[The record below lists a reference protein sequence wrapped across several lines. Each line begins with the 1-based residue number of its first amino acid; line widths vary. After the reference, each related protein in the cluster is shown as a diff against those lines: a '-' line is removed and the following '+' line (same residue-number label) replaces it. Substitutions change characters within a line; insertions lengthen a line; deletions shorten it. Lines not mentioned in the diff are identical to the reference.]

1 MHKCVLIAAE
11 EYNKMEEDYDYDYED
26 YSIDSFILVCDQ
38 PSNSNIS
45 YIWFIDNYPEIL
57 VGGQVAAAF
66 LLLFLLI
73 GLPLNLTVMTLILK
87 KKLYKKP
94 GLVLMFNLMLS
105 DLLYILLVI
114 PVQITT
120 AITGEFWSVLRS
132 DSAKCVACKV
142 GGVVPAVFLMISLL
156 TISFMSF
163 DRFLFLYKPLRYNQL
178 LTSVRVSIVL
188 IVMWIISII
197 IAILPLVNFGHI
209 IFDSLFLTCT
219 DDTSGTFSDTN
230 LAYGVFIS
238 VVYFIPIV
246 LLIIFN
252 LLVVFIILKNVRKV
266 HKLRSLQDS
275 RTGVK
280 KEQVKT
286 KLFKQLHVVRV
297 FGGLLLANLISWLP
311 VIVLSLA
318 VVISGDLLLFPD
330 PVHTVSVILFMMQV
344 VTHPIVEIALL
355 KDLRDPFTAFLCC
368 FCGKKSAK
376 RPDIMCCC
384 HGGEESSRC
393 ACGLL
398 SVLNAALLKHNSSD
412 SATSQSSV

>member
-1 MHKCVLIAAE
+1 
-11 EYNKMEEDYDYDYED
+11 MEDDYDYDYED
-26 YSIDSFILVCDQ
+26 YSIDPFILVCDQ

-57 VGGQVAAAF
+57 VGGQVADAF

-87 KKLYKKP
+87 EKLYKKP
-94 GLVLMFNLMLS
+94 SHVLMFNLMLS
-105 DLLYILLVI
+105 DLIYILLVI
-114 PVQITT
+114 PVQIAT
-120 AITGEFWSVLRS
+120 AITREFWSVLRS

-142 GGVVPAVFLMISLL
+142 GGVLGAIFLLISLL

-163 DRFLFLYKPLRYNQL
+163 DRFLFLYKPLRYNQF

-188 IVMWIISII
+188 IVMWIISIMV
-197 IAILPLVNFGHI
+197 AILPLVNFGYI
-209 IFDSLFLTCT
+209 RFDSLFLTCT

-230 LAYGVFIS
+230 LAYGVFIFVIYS
-238 VVYFIPIV
+238 IPIV

-252 LLVVFIILKNVRKV
+252 LLVVYIILKNVRKV
-266 HKLRSLQDS
+266 HELRSLQDS
-275 RTGVK
+275 RTGHGVN
-280 KEQVKT
+280 KEQVKI
-286 KLFKQLHVVRV
+286 KLLKQLHVVRV

-355 KDLRDPFTAFLCC
+355 KDLRDPFTAFLCY

-376 RPDIMCCC
+376 RPDVMCCC
-384 HGGEESSRC
+384 HSDGGEESSC
-393 ACGLL
+393 CSCGLL
-398 SVLNAALLKHNSSD
+398 SVLNAAVLKHNSSD
-412 SATSQSSV
+412 SATSQ